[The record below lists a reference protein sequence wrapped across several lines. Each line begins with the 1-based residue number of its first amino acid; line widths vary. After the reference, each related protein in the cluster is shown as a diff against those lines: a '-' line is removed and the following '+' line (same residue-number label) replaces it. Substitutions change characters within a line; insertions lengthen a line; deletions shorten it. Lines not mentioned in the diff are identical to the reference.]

1 MEKADMRTSV
11 RTRKQAPGGLAA
23 LGLALAA
30 VLGAPVTAQAQSME
44 ERLRTELRSV
54 TQQLQQ
60 LQSERAQLNAAK
72 STAEAQRDAAQ
83 KEVEQLR
90 GQGRQLQQKL
100 EAAQTEAG
108 KLDQVREAA
117 REQVAASQAHAAQV
131 RGAYDELLGMARAS
145 EARRNSLETALKERE
160 GLLTMC
166 ESKNADMYAAG
177 KELLAAYESF
187 GTGDMLKIRQPF
199 AGKARV
205 MFDEQAQGYGDKL
218 YDAQFN
224 RDARQPPAAAESSP
238 AD

>member
-1 MEKADMRTSV
+1 M
-11 RTRKQAPGGLAA
+11 QAPGRLAA

-83 KEVEQLR
+83 KEIEQLR
-90 GQGRQLQQKL
+90 GQSKQLQQKL

-145 EARRNSLETALKERE
+145 EARRNSLETALKASE

-205 MFDEQAQGYGDKL
+205 LFDEQAQAYGDKL
-218 YDAQFN
+218 YDAQFI
-224 RDARQPPAAAESSP
+224 RDARQPPAAAESRP

>member
-1 MEKADMRTSV
+1 M
-11 RTRKQAPGGLAA
+11 QAPGRLAA

-83 KEVEQLR
+83 KEIEQLR
-90 GQGRQLQQKL
+90 GQGKQLQQKL

-117 REQVAASQAHAAQV
+117 REQVAASQAHAARV

-145 EARRNSLETALKERE
+145 EARRNSLETALKASE

-205 MFDEQAQGYGDKL
+205 LFDEQAQAYGDKL
-218 YDAQFN
+218 YDAQFI
-224 RDARQPPAAAESSP
+224 RDARQPPAAAESRP

>member
-1 MEKADMRTSV
+1 M
-11 RTRKQAPGGLAA
+11 QAPGRLAA

-54 TQQLQQ
+54 TKQLQQ
-60 LQSERAQLNAAK
+60 LQSERAQINAAK

-83 KEVEQLR
+83 KEIEQLR
-90 GQGRQLQQKL
+90 GQGKQLQQKL

-145 EARRNSLETALKERE
+145 EARRNSLETALKASE

-205 MFDEQAQGYGDKL
+205 LFDEQAQAYGDKL
-218 YDAQFN
+218 YDAQFI
-224 RDARQPPAAAESSP
+224 RDARQPPAAAESRP

>member
-1 MEKADMRTSV
+1 M
-11 RTRKQAPGGLAA
+11 QAPGRLAA

-83 KEVEQLR
+83 KEIEQLR
-90 GQGRQLQQKL
+90 GQGKQLQQKL

-145 EARRNSLETALKERE
+145 EARRNSLETALKASE

-205 MFDEQAQGYGDKL
+205 LFDEQAQAYGDKL
-218 YDAQFN
+218 YDAQFI
-224 RDARQPPAAAESSP
+224 RDARQPPAAAESRP

>member
-1 MEKADMRTSV
+1 M
-11 RTRKQAPGGLAA
+11 QAPGRLAA

-54 TQQLQQ
+54 TKQLQQ

-83 KEVEQLR
+83 KEIEQLR
-90 GQGRQLQQKL
+90 GQGKQLQQKL

-145 EARRNSLETALKERE
+145 EARRNSLETALKASE

-205 MFDEQAQGYGDKL
+205 LFDEQAQAYGDKL
-218 YDAQFN
+218 YDAQFI
-224 RDARQPPAAAESSP
+224 RDARQPPAAAESRP

>member
-1 MEKADMRTSV
+1 M
-11 RTRKQAPGGLAA
+11 QAPGRLAA

-83 KEVEQLR
+83 KEIEQLR
-90 GQGRQLQQKL
+90 GQGKQLQQKL

-145 EARRNSLETALKERE
+145 EARRNSLETALKASE

-205 MFDEQAQGYGDKL
+205 LFDEQAQAYGDKL
-218 YDAQFN
+218 YDAKFI
-224 RDARQPPAAAESSP
+224 RDARQPPAAAESRP